1 MGFDVVGNAAR
12 GVDYAKVVGA
22 LADAVKELNKCEG
35 RPEDATAGTTAADG
49 AADGEADR
57 MAAMTTAPI
66 GTHGR
71 PGLNSLARSMFG

>member
-1 MGFDVVGNAAR
+1 M
-12 GVDYAKVVGA
+12 DYAKVVGA
-22 LADAVKELNKCEG
+22 IADAVKELNKCE
-35 RPEDATAGTTAADG
+35 DATAATTAADG
-49 AADGEADR
+49 AADR